1 MLPYKELLSLINQ
14 DHDAHSKRIYIL
26 LCLLCGLDH
35 FVYMFSYKCLR
46 LVASLPL
53 LLDSVSIETIAI
65 SSQPLLLDRFDIIQ
79 TLG

>member
-1 MLPYKELLSLINQ
+1 MHTLKESIFCFVFYVALI
-14 DHDAHSKRIYIL
+14 IL
-26 LCLLCGLDH
+26 
-35 FVYMFSYKCLR
+35 FYMFSYKCLR

>member
-1 MLPYKELLSLINQ
+1 MMHTLKESIFCLVFYEASI
-14 DHDAHSKRIYIL
+14 IL
-26 LCLLCGLDH
+26 
-35 FVYMFSYKCLR
+35 FYTFSYKYLR

-65 SSQPLLLDRFDIIQ
+65 SSQLLLLDRFDIIR